1 MKPFAPVTI
10 VVKRSSLDRRH
21 RCADKDACSSIDPF
35 PLPQFPPPR
44 LAFVVTED
52 WFFVSHFLPMI
63 RAATE
68 AGFEPLVIARVR
80 EHRGAIE
87 AMGARVVP
95 LEAERRSLDPFKAA
109 ATFWRLARILRRE
122 RVSAVHC
129 IALRGILNG
138 GVAAMLAG
146 VSRRVFAVTGGGFLS
161 AHASRRAKLS
171 ARVLRFAIRHL
182 FRTRTTRY
190 LFENEDDPRSFGL
203 DQSEPDVWV
212 VGGAGVDPD
221 YFQPVPLPPTPPLRV
236 AVVARMLWS
245 KGVDLAVEAV
255 RLARAAGAAV
265 ELSLYG
271 LPDPSNPQ
279 SVPRATLEDW
289 SKRDGITW
297 HGRTS
302 DVREVWA
309 VHHIACLPSRGG
321 EGLPRSILEA
331 AACGR
336 AVLTTDVPGCRS
348 FVRDEVDGFVVPP
361 DNAEALAE
369 KLVALARD
377 PVRVAAMGTNARAR
391 VLDGYREKDVV
402 ETVAALY
409 RTLA

>member
-1 MKPFAPVTI
+1 MI
-10 VVKRSSLDRRH
+10 RS
-21 RCADKDACSSIDPF
+21 
-35 PLPQFPPPR
+35 PLPQTERPR
-44 LAFVVTED
+44 LAFIVTED

-80 EHRGAIE
+80 DHRGAIE
-87 AMGARVVP
+87 AAGARVVP
-95 LEAERRSLDPFKAA
+95 LEAERRSLDPLKAMN
-109 ATFWRLARILRRE
+109 TCLRLARILRHE
-122 RVSAVHC
+122 RIAAVHC
-129 IALRGILNG
+129 IALRAILNG

-161 AHASRRAKLS
+161 AHAGLRARS
-171 ARVLRFAIRHL
+171 AVAVLRLAIRHL
-182 FRTRTTRY
+182 LRTRKTRY
-190 LFENEDDPRSFGL
+190 LFENEDDPKSFGL
-203 DQSEPDVWV
+203 DPCDPDVWI

-221 YFQPVPLPPTPPLRV
+221 HFRPLPQPPVPPLRV

-255 RLARAAGAAV
+255 RLARARGAAV

-271 LPDPSNPQ
+271 LPDSSNPQ
-279 SVPRATLEDW
+279 SVPRSTLEEW
-289 SKRDGITW
+289 SARDGVRW

-309 VHHIACLPSRGG
+309 THGLACLPSRGG
-321 EGLPRSILEA
+321 EGLPRTILEA

-336 AVLTTDVPGCRS
+336 AILTTDVPGCRS
-348 FVRDEVDGFVVPP
+348 FVRDREDGYVVAP
-361 DNAEALAE
+361 DDAAALAAR
-369 KLVALARD
+369 LVDLAGD
-377 PVRVAAMGTNARAR
+377 PSRVDAMGQSARRR
-391 VLDGYREKDVV
+391 VLDGYREEDVV
-402 ETVAALY
+402 NTVAALH